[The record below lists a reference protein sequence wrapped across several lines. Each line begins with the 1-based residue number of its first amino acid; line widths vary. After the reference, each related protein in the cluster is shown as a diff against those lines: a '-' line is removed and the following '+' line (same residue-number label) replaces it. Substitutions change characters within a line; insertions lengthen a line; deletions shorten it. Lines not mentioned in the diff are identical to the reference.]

1 MSRNKTWRL
10 IALAATVT
18 LFVAACGGAATTAAP
33 EPTAAPAATEPPAA
47 QTPTEVNIAGITI
60 TPLEE
65 PWNTSWIQ
73 TMERLKAEKPHGLT
87 INLDVTENVA
97 PPDAERVLREYAQ
110 TGKYD
115 IIWAHS
121 AYPDAIKVLK
131 DEFPDILWAF
141 SGSGNEGLGGNAYW
155 ADVYVH
161 EPAYL
166 MGIIAGM
173 MTQSDTIG
181 AVAAFPFPNVNSP
194 LNGYI
199 AGARSVNPE
208 VQVKATYIESWFDPP
223 KAKESAEAQIAAGAD
238 FIYAERFGP
247 FEAVQAHPD
256 TYAFGHFVDQ
266 NSLAPEVVVTSV
278 VARWD
283 PDAMVVIDAW
293 WDHVVNGTPYSA
305 PVERVQ
311 FFMKDGGADLA
322 PYHDLESTIPQEVK
336 DAVEQARADI
346 LSGALEVPYSEE
358 AVTSD

>member
-1 MSRNKTWRL
+1 
-10 IALAATVT
+10 
-18 LFVAACGGAATTAAP
+18 
-33 EPTAAPAATEPPAA
+33 
-47 QTPTEVNIAGITI
+47 
-60 TPLEE
+60 
-65 PWNTSWIQ
+65 
-73 TMERLKAEKPHGLT
+73 MERLKAEKPHGLT

-181 AVAAFPFPNVNSP
+181 AVAAFPYPNVNAP

-199 AGARSVNPE
+199 AGLETSREFVATNREYFNRARQAVM
-208 VQVKATYIESWFDPP
+208 
-223 KAKESAEAQIAAGAD
+223 AKITENAAAAEALKVTRSPLLAAAAGNVP
-238 FIYAERFGP
+238 ELNG
-247 FEAVQAHPD
+247 EA
-256 TYAFGHFVDQ
+256 
-266 NSLAPEVVVTSV
+266 S
-278 VARWD
+278 R
-283 PDAMVVIDAW
+283 
-293 WDHVVNGTPYSA
+293 
-305 PVERVQ
+305 
-311 FFMKDGGADLA
+311 
-322 PYHDLESTIPQEVK
+322 
-336 DAVEQARADI
+336 
-346 LSGALEVPYSEE
+346 
-358 AVTSD
+358 